1 MKINNIIISPILTE
15 KATKLANNKVY
26 SFIVNR
32 KATKG
37 SVKEAL
43 ESLYKVK
50 TASIRIISRKGKVKR
65 VGRKSIAKQMSDRKI
80 ALVEVR
86 EGTIS
91 LFPQT

>member
-1 MKINNIIISPILTE
+1 MKINDIIISPILTE
-15 KATKLANNKVY
+15 KATKLANSKVY
-26 SFIVNR
+26 SFIVNQ

-50 TASIRIISRKGKVKR
+50 TASIRIISRKGKIKR
-65 VGRKSIAKQMSDRKI
+65 VGRKSIAKQMPDRKI